1 VAVQKIIEDMIKIS
15 ETVELVLDEH
25 LNMKKTYAKIVLKDL
40 SDNTECEEKMNLLG
54 FVCRI
59 NGGT

>member
-1 VAVQKIIEDMIKIS
+1 MNKIS
-15 ETVELVLDEH
+15 ETVELVLEEN
-25 LNMKKTYAKIVLKDL
+25 LNMKKVCAKIILKNL